1 MDDTVEA
8 YWKDK
13 PYYRTKEEVI
23 ELCKTDKLAGARI
36 QDMLDKAREHV
47 GRQTPVCVCT
57 ACGEMCLYREGKFRK
72 LADEWFDKFKVS
84 QETYDN

>member
-1 MDDTVEA
+1 
-8 YWKDK
+8 
-13 PYYRTKEEVI
+13 
-23 ELCKTDKLAGARI
+23 
-36 QDMLDKAREHV
+36 MLDKARERI

-57 ACGEMCLYREGKFRK
+57 ACGETCLYREGKFRK